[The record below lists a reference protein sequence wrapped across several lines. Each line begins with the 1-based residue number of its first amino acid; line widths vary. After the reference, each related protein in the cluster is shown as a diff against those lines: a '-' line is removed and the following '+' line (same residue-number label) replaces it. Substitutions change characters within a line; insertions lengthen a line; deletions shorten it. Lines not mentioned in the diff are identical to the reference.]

1 MNNSS
6 NYINRKD
13 LPMQKELLTR
23 VLDIGLNFKCRDNV
37 VGEMEASDFRTL
49 MNKVYEKDVPTKGVA
64 MDQLLDYVEKEMLP
78 YCTNWASPY
87 AMAFNDTGNSFAGI
101 AGDVLA
107 SLLNQNVINW
117 RPCSPLGTVVEMTVL
132 NWLRILVGY
141 PCEENLTHPANVAGM
156 VTSGGVASNTIATLI
171 AREKALPKTMVN
183 GLGNTKNVFVIVP
196 DGIDHYR

>member
-6 NYINRKD
+6 NYINPKD
-13 LPMQKELLTR
+13 LPMQKDVLSR
-23 VLDIGLNFKCRDNV
+23 VLDIGLKFKCRDNV
-37 VGEMEASDFRTL
+37 VAEMDPSDFSTL
-49 MNKVYEKDVPTKGVA
+49 MYKVFEKDVPAKGVD
-64 MDQLLDYVEKEMLP
+64 MDKLLDNFEKDMLP

-87 AMAFNDTGNSFAGI
+87 AMAFNDTGNSFAGV

-107 SLLNQNVINW
+107 TLLNQNLINW

-132 NWLRILVGY
+132 NWLRQLVGY
-141 PCEENLTHPANVAGM
+141 PCEDQLLHPANVAGM

-171 AREKALPKTMVN
+171 AREKSLPQTMVN
-183 GLGNTKNVFVIVP
+183 GLGKTQNVYVIVP